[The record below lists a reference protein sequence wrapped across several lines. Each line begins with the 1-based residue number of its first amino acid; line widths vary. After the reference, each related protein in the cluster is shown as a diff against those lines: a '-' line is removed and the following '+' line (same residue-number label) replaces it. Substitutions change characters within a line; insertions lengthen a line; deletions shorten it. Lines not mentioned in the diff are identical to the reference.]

1 VTVKAFRGIP
11 VRGIFLA
18 ALRDELLFT
27 QEELAP
33 KIGMTKGSLSR
44 LETSEME
51 GMNRESFRRLAELAG
66 LSYEALRQRISV
78 PPSPAQ
84 ALQQIEATA
93 RQAGLTA
100 EQVIAHFK
108 RLPGSPKR
116 PLVCRVKSQQ
126 DKEVREV
133 EIPANGR

>member
-1 VTVKAFRGIP
+1 LTCRKEVVLVVTVKAFRGIP

-100 EQVIAHFK
+100 DTSRDFLDRRSGPSYVA
-108 RLPGSPKR
+108 
-116 PLVCRVKSQQ
+116 
-126 DKEVREV
+126 
-133 EIPANGR
+133 